1 MVHNMAQK
9 QGANGM
15 TLVELMVA
23 VAVTGVVMT
32 LSLSIFFG
40 QFKSYKRGQATK
52 AIQETSNG
60 CLDLLK
66 RDLAQA
72 GWSVKPE
79 MSFFFQDGGASGSDQ
94 IYLNDTTL
102 IDLIY
107 DNNDTRYARKRTL
120 MTQGNGCG
128 GCAEIKAGSGTA
140 NVTVSSVQFS
150 TQFSTG
156 LVGCSTNQL
165 DIDCDINAESDFK
178 PSLTHYVIS
187 DLTGAGNKI
196 AKILTITGNQLNLD
210 RTASGSFLAPAVY
223 YFVDATQ
230 NPPVLKR
237 SDRSSGGA
245 QPFAANVVDLQVAY
259 QDKSGTWYC
268 SSASAPCPMNP
279 FDPRNITLIR
289 VTLVTRSSDPIGVLN
304 NPKYCQPTSVENRT
318 VAANT
323 NCGYVYRTYS
333 ITVQPRNTSRQ

>member
-9 QGANGM
+9 HGARGM

-40 QFKSYKRGQATK
+40 QFKSYKRGQETK
-52 AIQETSNG
+52 EIQETSND

-66 RDLAQA
+66 HDLAQA
-72 GWSVKPE
+72 GWSVRPE
-79 MSFFFQDGGASGSDQ
+79 MSFFFQDGGASGSDN
-94 IYLNDTTL
+94 ITINDTSL
-102 IDLIY
+102 INL
-107 DNNDTRYARKRTL
+107 NSSFGRSL
-120 MTQGNGCG
+120 MTQGGGCG
-128 GCAEIKAGSGTA
+128 GCVNIAGGSGTT
-140 NVTVSSVQFS
+140 NLTVSS
-150 TQFSTG
+150 
-156 LVGCSTNQL
+156 LY
-165 DIDCDINAESDFK
+165 IDNDTITDFK
-178 PSLTHYVIS
+178 PSATHYVIS

-223 YFVDATQ
+223 YYVDTGQ
-230 NPPVLKR
+230 ILKR

-259 QDKSGTWYC
+259 QDKSGNWYGTSGCANAGVGAGFC
-268 SSASAPCPMNP
+268 SMSP

-289 VTLVTRSSDPIGVLN
+289 ISLVTRSTDSIGILN
-304 NPKYCQPTSVENRT
+304 NPKYCQPTSLENRT

-333 ITVQPRNTSRQ
+333 ITIQPRNANR